1 MTEPDG
7 AGPMSGWRPP
17 DAPAT
22 FPPTAPAWPP
32 SADAHPARSTSL
44 LVVAAAI
51 FLLVL
56 GILTFGMGALL
67 LLGALLAAGA
77 GSVEG
82 VPGDVAAS
90 LGGFVAGFALLVLAW
105 AVLEIVASIGMLGH
119 RRWGRLLGLAI
130 GGLGLAFAG
139 LSLLTAVGA
148 GDAGD
153 GPSIGFNLIL
163 VAGYGLTVLALATA
177 GEHFRRT

>member
-7 AGPMSGWRPP
+7 AGPVSGWRPP

-56 GILTFGMGALL
+56 GILF
-67 LLGALLAAGA
+67 LLGASALMLCVEFFADKIPWVDSVWDVVNTFLVYTRFQRMRGVLTDAEFSAEQALVRSTLQAAAGTHWGEFLAAWP
-77 GSVEG
+77 EG
-82 VPGDVAAS
+82 
-90 LGGFVAGFALLVLAW
+90 
-105 AVLEIVASIGMLGH
+105 
-119 RRWGRLLGLAI
+119 
-130 GGLGLAFAG
+130 
-139 LSLLTAVGA
+139 
-148 GDAGD
+148 
-153 GPSIGFNLIL
+153 
-163 VAGYGLTVLALATA
+163 
-177 GEHFRRT
+177 